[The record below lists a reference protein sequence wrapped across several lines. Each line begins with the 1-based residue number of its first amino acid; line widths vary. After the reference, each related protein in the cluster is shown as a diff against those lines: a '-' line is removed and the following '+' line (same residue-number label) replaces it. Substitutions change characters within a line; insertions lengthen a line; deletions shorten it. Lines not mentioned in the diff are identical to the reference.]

1 MGIIR
6 KKREDA
12 LIQFQQLLNKGELT
26 AIIRWKNYS
35 LSVDAVKLSKPLC
48 RLCKDITESKRQ
60 RVADQY
66 V

>member
-1 MGIIR
+1 VS
-6 KKREDA
+6 
-12 LIQFQQLLNKGELT
+12 LKGELA
-26 AIIRWKNYS
+26 AIHKDGRTIV

-48 RLCKDITESKRQ
+48 RLCKDITESKSK